1 MRSLAGSTFRLAP
14 CALNC
19 PPTLTTRSQ
28 LPHPH
33 IKFIMSSF
41 TGMKFSLGGSKPS
54 SSSNKPSFKPSKPST
69 LGKRPITALHDDS
82 DSEDDRAPRE
92 VALEGFDEKGAVA
105 TERTPEKPLLV
116 IPKLEKEDW
125 REQVRK
131 RRKAA
136 EKRNGGAGKN
146 LLPPEVQRQRDAEA
160 KGLTGEE
167 GRVEKPKLEYG
178 LQTTAKEDKKE
189 ETSGDAPAVQEQ
201 AQKDAHPEA
210 EELPKSKTDD
220 ERALDALLGR
230 SSEPKKDLVIE
241 QDRKDTKDESDDDI
255 PTDPRD
261 IYKRQIAAAPEP
273 STLEDYERIP
283 VEEFGAALLRGMG
296 WDGVKKEGKGDVKRR
311 PNLLG
316 LGAKELKGAEELG
329 AWVQKADVKR
339 LNNSGRG
346 PGKERRETTS
356 QYREREAREKRE
368 RDGRNGGS
376 SYRDDRRDDRDSRD
390 RRDER
395 YSRSERDSRDSRD
408 YRDRERDRRR

>member
-1 MRSLAGSTFRLAP
+1 
-14 CALNC
+14 
-19 PPTLTTRSQ
+19 
-28 LPHPH
+28 
-33 IKFIMSSF
+33 
-41 TGMKFSLGGSKPS
+41 MKFSLGGAKPGAQNQ
-54 SSSNKPSFKPSKPST
+54 SNKPTKPST
-69 LGKRPITALHDDS
+69 LGKRPLSALHDDS
-82 DSEDDRAPRE
+82 DSEDDRTPQE
-92 VALEGFDEKGAVA
+92 VALTGFDEKGAVA
-105 TERTPEKPLLV
+105 TDRAPEKPLLV

-131 RRKAA
+131 RRRAA
-136 EKRNGGAGKN
+136 ERRSGKN
-146 LLPPEVQRQRDAEA
+146 LLPPEVQRQREAEA
-160 KGLTGEE
+160 QGLKGDE
-167 GRVEKPKLEYG
+167 GKEVKASLQYG
-178 LQTTAKEDKKE
+178 LQTLAREETLKEDI
-189 ETSGDAPAVQEQ
+189 SGDVASEQ
-201 AQKDAHPEA
+201 KEAQKAPPQASEP
-210 EELPKSKTDD
+210 PKPKTDD

-241 QDRKDTKDESDDDI
+241 QDKKDTGDESDQDI

-261 IYKRQIAAAPEP
+261 IFKRQIAAAPEP

-356 QYREREAREKRE
+356 QYREREAKEKRE
-368 RDGRNGGS
+368 RDSRNGGS
-376 SYRDDRRDDRDSRD
+376 SYRDDD
-390 RRDER
+390 RRNDR
-395 YSRSERDSRDSRD
+395 YSRSERESRDSRD
-408 YRDRERDRRR
+408 YRDRDRERDRKR

>member
-1 MRSLAGSTFRLAP
+1 
-14 CALNC
+14 
-19 PPTLTTRSQ
+19 
-28 LPHPH
+28 
-33 IKFIMSSF
+33 
-41 TGMKFSLGGSKPS
+41 MKFSLGGAKPGAQTS
-54 SSSNKPSFKPSKPST
+54 STKPTNPST
-69 LGKRPITALHDDS
+69 RGKRQLSALYDDS

-92 VALEGFDEKGAVA
+92 VALIGFDEKGAVA
-105 TERTPEKPLLV
+105 TDRTPEKPLLV

-131 RRKAA
+131 RRRAA
-136 EKRNGGAGKN
+136 EKRSGKN
-146 LLPPEVQRQRDAEA
+146 LLPPEVQRQREAEA
-160 KGLTGEE
+160 QGLKGDE
-167 GRVEKPKLEYG
+167 GKEVKAPLQYG
-178 LQTTAKEDKKE
+178 LQTLAKEDAPKE
-189 ETSGDAPAVQEQ
+189 DISGDVPSEQ
-201 AQKDAHPEA
+201 NEAQKAHPQASEP
-210 EELPKSKTDD
+210 PKPKTDD

-241 QDRKDTKDESDDDI
+241 QDKKDKRDESDEDI

-261 IYKRQIAAAPEP
+261 VYKRQVAAAPEP

-356 QYREREAREKRE
+356 QYREREAIEKRE
-368 RDGRNGGS
+368 RDSRNGGS
-376 SYRDDRRDDRDSRD
+376 SYRDDKRDERRDNRRDDRF
-390 RRDER
+390 
-395 YSRSERDSRDSRD
+395 SRSERESRDIRD
-408 YRDRERDRRR
+408 YRDRDRERERRR

>member
-1 MRSLAGSTFRLAP
+1 
-14 CALNC
+14 
-19 PPTLTTRSQ
+19 
-28 LPHPH
+28 
-33 IKFIMSSF
+33 
-41 TGMKFSLGGSKPS
+41 MKFSLGSAKPGAQKQS
-54 SSSNKPSFKPSKPST
+54 IKPTKPST
-69 LGKRPITALHDDS
+69 LGKRRLSALHDDS
-82 DSEDDRAPRE
+82 SSEDDRAPRE
-92 VALEGFDEKGAVA
+92 VALTGFDEKGAVA
-105 TERTPEKPLLV
+105 TDRTPEKPLLV

-131 RRKAA
+131 RRRAV
-136 EKRNGGAGKN
+136 EKRSGKN
-146 LLPPEVQRQRDAEA
+146 LLPPEVQRQREAEA
-160 KGLTGEE
+160 QGLKGDE
-167 GRVEKPKLEYG
+167 GKEVKAPLQYG
-178 LQTTAKEDKKE
+178 LQTLALAKENAPKE
-189 ETSGDAPAVQEQ
+189 DISGDMPSEQEE
-201 AQKDAHPEA
+201 AQKARPQA
-210 EELPKSKTDD
+210 SELPKPITDD

-241 QDRKDTKDESDDDI
+241 QDKKDKRDESDEDI

-368 RDGRNGGS
+368 RDSRNGGS
-376 SYRDDRRDDRDSRD
+376 SYRDDRRDERWDD
-390 RRDER
+390 RRDDR
-395 YSRSERDSRDSRD
+395 YSRSERESRDSRD
-408 YRDRERDRRR
+408 YRDRERERDRRR

>member
-1 MRSLAGSTFRLAP
+1 
-14 CALNC
+14 
-19 PPTLTTRSQ
+19 
-28 LPHPH
+28 
-33 IKFIMSSF
+33 
-41 TGMKFSLGGSKPS
+41 MKFSLGGAKLGASKPS
-54 SSSNKPSFKPSKPST
+54 IKPKKPSA
-69 LGKRPITALHDDS
+69 LGKRPISALHDDS
-82 DSEDDRAPRE
+82 DSEDDRGPRE
-92 VALEGFDEKGAVA
+92 VALTGFDEKGAVA
-105 TERTPEKPLLV
+105 TDRTPEKPLLV

-136 EKRNGGAGKN
+136 EKRSGKN
-146 LLPPEVQRQRDAEA
+146 LLPPEEQRRRDAEA
-160 KGLTGEE
+160 KGLKGDE
-167 GRVEKPKLEYG
+167 GKEVKAPLQYG
-178 LQTTAKEDKKE
+178 LQTLAKEDQKPDDE
-189 ETSGDAPAVQEQ
+189 SGDAPVEPTEAQEN
-201 AQKDAHPEA
+201 AQPQSEQPSR
-210 EELPKSKTDD
+210 PKTED

-230 SSEPKKDLVIE
+230 SSEPKRDLIIESSTSKKDSA
-241 QDRKDTKDESDDDI
+241 DSDDDI
-255 PTDPRD
+255 PTDPREV
-261 IYKRQIAAAPEP
+261 YKRQIAAAPEP

-356 QYREREAREKRE
+356 QFREREAREKRE
-368 RDGRNGGS
+368 RDSRNGGS
-376 SYRDDRRDDRDSRD
+376 SYRDERRDDRDSRD
-390 RRDER
+390 RRDDR

-408 YRDRERDRRR
+408 YRDRDRVRDRRR

>member
-1 MRSLAGSTFRLAP
+1 
-14 CALNC
+14 
-19 PPTLTTRSQ
+19 
-28 LPHPH
+28 
-33 IKFIMSSF
+33 
-41 TGMKFSLGGSKPS
+41 MKFSLGGAKPGAQKPS
-54 SSSNKPSFKPSKPST
+54 TKPTKPST
-69 LGKRPITALHDDS
+69 LGKRPLSALHDDS

-92 VALEGFDEKGAVA
+92 VALTGFDEKGAVA
-105 TERTPEKPLLV
+105 TDRTPEKPLLV

-131 RRKAA
+131 RRHAA
-136 EKRNGGAGKN
+136 EKRSGKN
-146 LLPPEVQRQRDAEA
+146 LLPPEVQRQRKAEA
-160 KGLTGEE
+160 QGLKGDE
-167 GRVEKPKLEYG
+167 GKEVKAPLQYG
-178 LQTTAKEDKKE
+178 LQTLAKEDAPKE
-189 ETSGDAPAVQEQ
+189 DISGDVSSEQKEVQEARPQ
-201 AQKDAHPEA
+201 ESEPHKP
-210 EELPKSKTDD
+210 KTDD

-230 SSEPKKDLVIE
+230 SSGPKKDLVIE
-241 QDRKDTKDESDDDI
+241 QDKMDKGDESDEYI

-368 RDGRNGGS
+368 RNSRNGAS
-376 SYRDDRRDDRDSRD
+376 SYRDDRRDERRND
-390 RRDER
+390 RRDDR
-395 YSRSERDSRDSRD
+395 YSRSERESRDSRD
-408 YRDRERDRRR
+408 YRDRDRERDRRR